1 MVSNIPA
8 ILHLSTIQ
16 QYLKTVDLITVIEQ
30 GFVEYSKGNAV
41 VPPVGELLFD
51 NPQGEAHIKYGYIR
65 QQPYYVVKIASGFYE
80 NPKFGIKSSQGL
92 ILLFSQLT
100 GELQAILLDEGHLT
114 DIRTAIASMIT
125 LKYLAPKH
133 IEAIGIIGTGIQ
145 AHLQLAFL
153 EQVCD
158 CKNIVIWGRN
168 PQKCLAFRKDFQDSP
183 FHIEIAHYITKL
195 SQLCN
200 VIITT
205 TPSLS
210 PLLEENQI
218 RKGTHITAIGADTA
232 DKIELSPSII
242 KKADKIISDSIAQSH
257 SRGEIFQARKQSCL
271 DENKLIELGQLIQNP
286 LLGRTNDQQITVADL
301 TGVAVQDIMI
311 ATSIL
316 KHHIYLTE

>member
-8 ILHLSTIQ
+8 ILHLPTIQ
-16 QYLKTVDLITVIEQ
+16 QYLRTVDLIPLIEQ
-30 GFVEYSKGNAV
+30 GFVAYSKGLAV
-41 VPPVGELLFD
+41 VPPVGELIFD
-51 NPQGEAHIKYGYIR
+51 NPQGETHIKYGYIK

-80 NPKFGIKSSQGL
+80 NPKLGIKSSQGL
-92 ILLFSQLT
+92 MLLFSQLT

-133 IEAIGIIGTGIQ
+133 IDAIGIIGTGIQ
-145 AHLQLAFL
+145 ARLQLAFL

-168 PQKCLAFRKDFQDSP
+168 PLNSFAFQQDFQGSP
-183 FHIEIAHYITKL
+183 FQIRIAHSTTEL
-195 SQLCN
+195 SQFCN

-210 PLLEENQI
+210 PLLAANQI
-218 RKGTHITAIGADTA
+218 RKGTHITAIGSDTT

-242 KKADKIISDSIAQSH
+242 ANSDKIVSDSIVQSQ
-257 SRGEIFQARKQSCL
+257 SRGEVFQARKHGYL
-271 DENKLIELGQLIQNP
+271 DETKLIELGNLIQNP
-286 LLGRTNDQQITVADL
+286 KLGRTNEEQITVADL

-311 ATSIL
+311 ATAIL
-316 KHHIYLTE
+316 NHHINSTK